1 MRCSQCCHL
10 VGASCIGAFVVVVL
24 MDVIGSACNI
34 VVEVVVGVVSQCHE
48 SATVVVDVVIEV
60 VSSVVSCV
68 AN

>member
-10 VGASCIGAFVVVVL
+10 VGASFTGAVVVVVL
-24 MDVIGSACNI
+24 IDVIGSACNS
-34 VVEVVVGVVSQCHE
+34 VVEVVVGVVSQCHGG
-48 SATVVVDVVIEV
+48 ATVVVDIVIEV